1 MAHEPTQPSD
11 PAGEPVPAA
20 AVPGPASGS
29 GEVAGSG
36 TAPGQASGSGPEEGA
51 GGAALPD
58 PLKGFRGVVAATL
71 VLEVI
76 VVLLTLL
83 VVGKFGGNNGG
94 PLGVTVVLVLAAVMV
109 VLARYAGRPWAA
121 TAALAVQLVML
132 ACGLLVGVLAALGVI
147 FGLTWF
153 ALLMMRRDVA
163 GRMARGELPSQRL
176 G

>member
-1 MAHEPTQPSD
+1 
-11 PAGEPVPAA
+11 
-20 AVPGPASGS
+20 
-29 GEVAGSG
+29 
-36 TAPGQASGSGPEEGA
+36 
-51 GGAALPD
+51 
-58 PLKGFRGVVAATL
+58 VVAATL